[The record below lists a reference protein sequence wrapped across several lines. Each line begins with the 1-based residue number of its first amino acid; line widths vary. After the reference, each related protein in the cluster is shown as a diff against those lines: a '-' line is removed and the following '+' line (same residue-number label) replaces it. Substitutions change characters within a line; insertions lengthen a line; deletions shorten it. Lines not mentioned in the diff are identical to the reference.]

1 MVLCTGSWSTSVS
14 GASLFPD
21 GVLLI
26 ASPGDSEGALGEEG
40 LESLII
46 AKSAVRSTT
55 AGALR
60 GLVRQ
65 GLVRV

>member
-1 MVLCTGSWSTSVS
+1 MVVCTGNWSASVS
-14 GASLFPD
+14 GAFLFTD
-21 GVLLI
+21 VVLLI
-26 ASPGDSEGALGEEG
+26 PSPGDSEGALGEEG